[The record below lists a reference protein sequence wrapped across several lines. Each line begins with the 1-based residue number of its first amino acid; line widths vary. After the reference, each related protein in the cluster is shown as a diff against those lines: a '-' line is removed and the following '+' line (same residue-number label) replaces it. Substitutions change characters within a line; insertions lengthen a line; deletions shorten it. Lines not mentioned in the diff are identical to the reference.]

1 MATDLVWL
9 NMKRG
14 SWIYTAPL
22 LNIYDWLV
30 PGLLNR
36 FVWRVDTP
44 LLHGQYRRCMGAR
57 HLDIGTGTGFFL
69 KRCLADPGRRSVESL
84 ILMDASEASLDHA
97 CRQLAP
103 HHPETVAVDVTAANS
118 AARIAGCC
126 VDSVSA
132 SYLIHCLPGG
142 MRSIQ
147 PMLDGVRSALSEDG
161 VFFGSTIP
169 GTLARRRLLPRM
181 TAAFF
186 RWIGVFGN
194 ASDSP
199 ELLRQLLEKHFDE
212 VETVQ
217 SGAVLLFEARCRSD
231 RLGGMRDGAT
241 T

>member
-1 MATDLVWL
+1 
-9 NMKRG
+9 MKRG

-22 LNIYDWLV
+22 LNVYDWLV

-36 FVWRVDTP
+36 FVWRVDTS
-44 LLHGQYRRCMGAR
+44 LLHGQYRRCVGAR

-69 KRCLADPGRRSVESL
+69 KRCLAEPARRSLECL
-84 ILMDASEASLDHA
+84 TLMDASEASLDHA

-103 HHPETVAVDVTAANS
+103 HHAETVAIDVTAANS
-118 AARIAGCC
+118 AARIADCC

-132 SYLIHCLPGG
+132 SYLIHCLPDG

-147 PMLDGVRSALSEDG
+147 PMLGGVRTALSEGG

-169 GTLARRRLLPRM
+169 GSLARRRLLPRM

-194 ASDSP
+194 ATDSP
-199 ELLRQLLEKHFDE
+199 ELLKQLLEKHFDE
-212 VETVQ
+212 VKTVQ
-217 SGAVLLFEARCRSD
+217 SGAVLLFEARCRSN
-231 RLGGMRDGAT
+231 RSGNVGEGALT
-241 T
+241 